1 MSTSAYA
8 DQLPARLLFLCKNES
23 AVRMDTK
30 SLRSLGI
37 TKIYYTANISGALK
51 HLSRKANSVGTQ
63 MTLPAPADVIVCDE
77 QLADAP
83 ASVFLYALT
92 GHSDLNRMPVLVMA
106 SEAKSA
112 RLYRSAGVC
121 VLERPYTPDQL
132 GIALKKAI
140 SLAWPLDA
148 ALFEEAGKNGLCL
161 RARERPVKATAA
173 KPVTTTDL
181 YKQGM
186 ELLKRHECEAA
197 REMFQKVLAR
207 QEDHLEACLALARTY
222 QGENNTEGVR
232 HSLVRAAAV
241 CLRNKDT
248 NRASLIASMLPAG
261 MRENI
266 FAQEALVRMLSGEYR
281 AAALSFLE
289 AGKHK
294 PDQPLHAM
302 IARACLL
309 TTRPEAYM
317 SQICEALEGLGY
329 KPTASE
335 LRRRLLEYP
344 ELRGTAARSSWL
356 DRYPRLKEVVSVA
369 SYAAWAWKQA

>member
-1 MSTSAYA
+1 MNTSAHA
-8 DQLPARLLFLCKNES
+8 DQLPARLLFLCKSES

-37 TKIYYTANISGALK
+37 AKISYTSNISGALK
-51 HLSRKANSVGTQ
+51 YLARKANSVGNQT
-63 MTLPAPADVIVCDE
+63 TLPAPADIIVCDE

-83 ASVFLYALT
+83 ASVFLYTLT
-92 GHSDLNRMPVLVMA
+92 GRPDLNRMPVLVIA

-112 RLYRSAGVC
+112 KLYRTAGVC
-121 VLERPYTPDQL
+121 VLERPYTPSQL

-140 SLAWPLDA
+140 SLSRPLDA
-148 ALFEEAGKNGLCL
+148 ALFEEAGRNGLCL
-161 RARERPVKATAA
+161 QARKRPAKKTAA
-173 KPVTTTDL
+173 RPVTTTDL

-186 ELLKRHECEAA
+186 ELLKRHEYEAA

-207 QEDHLEACLALARTY
+207 QEDHLEACLALARAY
-222 QGENNTEGVR
+222 QGENNTQGVR

-248 NRASLIASMLPAG
+248 NRASHIASMLPAG

-266 FAQEALVRMLSGEYR
+266 FAQEALVRMLSGEHR

-289 AGKHK
+289 AGRQK
-294 PDQPLHAM
+294 PDQPLHSM

-329 KPTASE
+329 KPTANE
-335 LRRRLLEYP
+335 LRHRLLEYP
-344 ELRGTAARSSWL
+344 EFRGTAARSSWL
-356 DRYPRLKEVVSVA
+356 DRYPRLKEIVSVA
-369 SYAAWAWKQA
+369 SYTAWAWKQA

>member
-37 TKIYYTANISGALK
+37 SKISFTSNTSGALK
-51 HLSRKANSVGTQ
+51 YLTRKANSVGNQ
-63 MTLPAPADVIVCDE
+63 MTLPAPADIIVCDE
-77 QLADAP
+77 QLADSP
-83 ASVFLYALT
+83 VSVFLYTLT
-92 GHSDLNRMPVLVMA
+92 GHPDLNRMPVLVMA

-132 GIALKKAI
+132 DAALKKAI
-140 SLAWPLDA
+140 SLDRPLDA
-148 ALFEEAGKNGLCL
+148 ALFEEAGRNGLCL
-161 RARERPVKATAA
+161 HARKRPAKAIAA

-186 ELLKRHECEAA
+186 GLLKRHECEAA

-207 QEDHLEACLALARTY
+207 QEDHLEACLALARAY
-222 QGENNTEGVR
+222 QGESNTEGVR

-248 NRASLIASMLPAG
+248 NRASHIASMLPAG

-266 FAQEALVRMLSGEYR
+266 FAQEAQIRMLSGEHR

-289 AGKHK
+289 AGKQK
-294 PDQPLHAM
+294 PDQPLHSM

-309 TTRPEAYM
+309 TTKPEVYM
-317 SQICEALEGLGY
+317 SHICEALEGLGY
-329 KPTASE
+329 KPTANE

-344 ELRGTAARSSWL
+344 ELKKTTARSSWL
-356 DRYPRLKEVVSVA
+356 DRYPRLKEAVSVA
-369 SYAAWAWKQA
+369 SFAAWAWKQA